1 MTRRE
6 DAAYLESLVRD
17 SRHIEVKK
25 AAEAQ
30 LALLTNGD
38 AER

>member
-1 MTRRE
+1 M
-6 DAAYLESLVRD
+6 RD

-30 LALLTNGD
+30 LRAIARAKTVPKLPKRG
-38 AER
+38 